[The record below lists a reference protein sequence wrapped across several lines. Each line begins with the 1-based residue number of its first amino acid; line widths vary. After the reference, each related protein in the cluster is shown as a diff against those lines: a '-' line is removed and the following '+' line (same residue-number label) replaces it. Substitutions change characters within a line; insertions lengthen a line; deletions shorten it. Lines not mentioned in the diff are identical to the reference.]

1 MISHLASLFNDGY
14 VGIPEQSDKLIIAL
28 RSAVVSEYSLDK
40 EQSAYND
47 LTYSLR
53 LSLRSFKIE

>member
-40 EQSAYND
+40 EQSTYND
-47 LTYSLR
+47 LTDSLR
-53 LSLRSFKIE
+53 LSLQSFKD

>member
-40 EQSAYND
+40 EQSTYND
-47 LTYSLR
+47 LTDSLR
-53 LSLRSFKIE
+53 LSLQSFKIE